1 MEINRKHIY
10 LIDSIFNTFFPGV
23 EYVIESENSLE
34 YLYNIRLTNTIG
46 KIYNPMSF
54 DPIYSFSS
62 TPKVCYSED
71 EFVMVFREFSVSLSG
86 LILVYYQHLHDN
98 KKTSIIVTPN
108 QTKNR
113 DYGIYEAII
122 DPHKHRFNNH

>member
-1 MEINRKHIY
+1 MEINRKHIF

-34 YLYNIRLTNTIG
+34 YLYNIRLTNANG
-46 KIYNPMSF
+46 KQYNPMSF
-54 DPIYSFSS
+54 DPIYSFNS
-62 TPKVCYSED
+62 TPKVYYSEQD
-71 EFVMVFREFSVSLSG
+71 FVMTFREFSVSLSG
-86 LILVYYQHLHDN
+86 LILVYYHHLTDN

-113 DYGIYEAII
+113 NYGIYDAIT
-122 DPHKHRFNNH
+122 DPHKYRFDNV

>member
-23 EYVIESENSLE
+23 EYVIESENSLV
-34 YLYNIRLTNTIG
+34 YLYNIRLTNAIG
-46 KIYNPMSF
+46 KTYNPMSF
-54 DPIYSFSS
+54 DPIYRFSS
-62 TPKVCYSED
+62 NTYYSEHD
-71 EFVMVFREFSVSLSG
+71 FTIAFREFAVSLSG

>member
-23 EYVIESENSLE
+23 EYVIESENSLV
-34 YLYNIRLTNTIG
+34 YLYNIRLTNAIG

-54 DPIYSFSS
+54 DPIYRFSS
-62 TPKVCYSED
+62 NTYYSEHD
-71 EFVMVFREFSVSLSG
+71 FTIAFREFAVSLSG
-86 LILVYYQHLHDN
+86 LILVYYPHLNDD
-98 KKTSIIVTPN
+98 KKTSIIVTPS

-113 DYGIYEAII
+113 DYGIYAAIT
-122 DPHKHRFNNH
+122 DPHKNRFENH